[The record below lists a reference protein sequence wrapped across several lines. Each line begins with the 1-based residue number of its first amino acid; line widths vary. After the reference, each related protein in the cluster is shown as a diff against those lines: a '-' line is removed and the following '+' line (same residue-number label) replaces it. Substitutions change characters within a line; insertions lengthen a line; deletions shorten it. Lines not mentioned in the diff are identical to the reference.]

1 MDKIAEAYINEEF
14 PLNLFESWDVVAR
27 LFESIEEKT
36 DEDSQEMYD
45 KLPSVVMVYRGVLAK
60 DELKAETGVSWTTD
74 INIAKMFAL
83 RFTELGGTAYILESE
98 INKSDIIYFTNQ
110 RQESEVIVEP
120 LYLSDYTCNRLGNF
134 KELTLIKPMNERK

>member
-1 MDKIAEAYINEEF
+1 MNPIADAYINEEF
-14 PLNLFESWDVVAR
+14 PLNIFESWDVVAR

-74 INIAKMFAL
+74 YKVAEMFAL
-83 RFTELGGTAYILESE
+83 RFKPLGGTPYIMKGE
-98 INKSDIIYFTNQ
+98 INKEDILYFTNA
-110 RQESEVIVEP
+110 RQESEALINEDDMMWIDIDEVE
-120 LYLSDYTCNRLGNF
+120 R
-134 KELTLIKPMNERK
+134 

>member
-1 MDKIAEAYINEEF
+1 MNKIAEAYINEEF
-14 PLNLFESWDVVAR
+14 PLNLFESWDVVTR

-74 INIAKMFAL
+74 YKVAEMFAL
-83 RFTELGGTAYILESE
+83 RFKTLGGTPYIMKGEV
-98 INKSDIIYFTNQ
+98 NKEDILYFTNA
-110 RQESEVIVEP
+110 RQESEALINEEDMMWIDIDEVE
-120 LYLSDYTCNRLGNF
+120 
-134 KELTLIKPMNERK
+134 

>member
-36 DEDSQEMYD
+36 DEESQEMYD

-74 INIAKMFAL
+74 YKVAEMFAL
-83 RFTELGGTAYILESE
+83 RFKPLGGTPYIMKGE
-98 INKSDIIYFTNQ
+98 INKEDILYFTNA
-110 RQESEVIVEP
+110 RQESEALINEDDMMWIDIDEVE
-120 LYLSDYTCNRLGNF
+120 
-134 KELTLIKPMNERK
+134 

>member
-1 MDKIAEAYINEEF
+1 MNKIAEAYINEEF
-14 PLNLFESWDVVAR
+14 PLNLFESWDVVTR

-74 INIAKMFAL
+74 YKVAEMFAL
-83 RFTELGGTAYILESE
+83 RFKPLGGTPYIMKGEV
-98 INKSDIIYFTNQ
+98 NKEDILYFTNA
-110 RQESEVIVEP
+110 RQESEA
-120 LYLSDYTCNRLGNF
+120 
-134 KELTLIKPMNERK
+134 LINADDMLWVDIDEVA

>member
-1 MDKIAEAYINEEF
+1 MNPIADAYINEEF

-36 DEDSQEMYD
+36 DEESQEMYD

-74 INIAKMFAL
+74 YKVAEMFAL
-83 RFTELGGTAYILESE
+83 RFKPLGGTPYIMKGE
-98 INKSDIIYFTNQ
+98 INKEDILYFTNA
-110 RQESEVIVEP
+110 RQESEALINEDDMMWIDIDEVE
-120 LYLSDYTCNRLGNF
+120 
-134 KELTLIKPMNERK
+134 

>member
-1 MDKIAEAYINEEF
+1 MNKIAEAYINEEF
-14 PLNLFESWDVVAR
+14 PLNLFESWDVVTR

-74 INIAKMFAL
+74 YKVAEMFAL
-83 RFTELGGTAYILESE
+83 RFKTLGGTPYIMKGEV
-98 INKSDIIYFTNQ
+98 NKEDILYFTNA
-110 RQESEVIVEP
+110 RQESEA
-120 LYLSDYTCNRLGNF
+120 
-134 KELTLIKPMNERK
+134 LINEEDMMWIDIDEVV

>member
-1 MDKIAEAYINEEF
+1 MNPIADAYINEEF

-74 INIAKMFAL
+74 YKVAEMFAL
-83 RFTELGGTAYILESE
+83 RFKPLGGTPYIMKGEV
-98 INKSDIIYFTNQ
+98 NKEDILYFTNA
-110 RQESEVIVEP
+110 RQESEALINEDDMIWIDIDEVE
-120 LYLSDYTCNRLGNF
+120 
-134 KELTLIKPMNERK
+134 I

>member
-1 MDKIAEAYINEEF
+1 MNPIADAYINEEF
-14 PLNLFESWDVVAR
+14 PLNLFESWDVVTR

-74 INIAKMFAL
+74 YKVAEMFAL
-83 RFTELGGTAYILESE
+83 RFKPLGGTPYIMKGEV
-98 INKSDIIYFTNQ
+98 NKEDILYFTNA
-110 RQESEVIVEP
+110 RQESEALINEDDMMWIDIDEVE
-120 LYLSDYTCNRLGNF
+120 R
-134 KELTLIKPMNERK
+134 

>member
-36 DEDSQEMYD
+36 DEESQEMYD

-74 INIAKMFAL
+74 YKVAEMFAL
-83 RFTELGGTAYILESE
+83 RFKPLGGTPYIMKGEV
-98 INKSDIIYFTNQ
+98 NKEDILYFTNA
-110 RQESEVIVEP
+110 RQESEALINEDDMMWIDIDEVE
-120 LYLSDYTCNRLGNF
+120 
-134 KELTLIKPMNERK
+134 

>member
-1 MDKIAEAYINEEF
+1 MNPIADAYINEEF

-36 DEDSQEMYD
+36 DEESQEMYN

-74 INIAKMFAL
+74 YKVAEMFAL
-83 RFTELGGTAYILESE
+83 RFKPLGGTPYIMKGE
-98 INKSDIIYFTNQ
+98 INKEDILYFTNA
-110 RQESEVIVEP
+110 RQESEALINEDDMMWIDIDEVE
-120 LYLSDYTCNRLGNF
+120 
-134 KELTLIKPMNERK
+134 

>member
-1 MDKIAEAYINEEF
+1 MNPIADAYINEEF

-36 DEDSQEMYD
+36 DEESQEMYD

-74 INIAKMFAL
+74 YKVAEMFAL
-83 RFTELGGTAYILESE
+83 RFKPLGGTPYIMKGE
-98 INKSDIIYFTNQ
+98 INKEDILYFTNA
-110 RQESEVIVEP
+110 RQESEALINEDDMMWIDIDEVE
-120 LYLSDYTCNRLGNF
+120 
-134 KELTLIKPMNERK
+134 I

>member
-14 PLNLFESWDVVAR
+14 PLNLFESWDVVTR

-60 DELKAETGVSWTTD
+60 DKLKAETGVSWTT
-74 INIAKMFAL
+74 NYKVAEMFAL
-83 RFTELGGTAYILESE
+83 RFKSLGGTPYIMKGEV
-98 INKSDIIYFTNQ
+98 NKEDILYFTNA
-110 RQESEVIVEP
+110 RQESEALINEDDMIWLDIDEVE
-120 LYLSDYTCNRLGNF
+120 
-134 KELTLIKPMNERK
+134 

>member
-1 MDKIAEAYINEEF
+1 MNPIADAYINEEF

-36 DEDSQEMYD
+36 DEESQEMYD

-74 INIAKMFAL
+74 YKVAEMFAL
-83 RFTELGGTAYILESE
+83 RFKPLGGTPYIMKGEV
-98 INKSDIIYFTNQ
+98 NKEDILYFTNA
-110 RQESEVIVEP
+110 RQESEALINEDHMIWLDIDEVE
-120 LYLSDYTCNRLGNF
+120 
-134 KELTLIKPMNERK
+134 

>member
-1 MDKIAEAYINEEF
+1 MNPIADAYINEEF

-74 INIAKMFAL
+74 YKVAEMFAL
-83 RFTELGGTAYILESE
+83 RFKPLGGTPYIMKGE
-98 INKSDIIYFTNQ
+98 INKEDILYFTNA
-110 RQESEVIVEP
+110 RQESEALINEDDMMWIDIDEVE
-120 LYLSDYTCNRLGNF
+120 
-134 KELTLIKPMNERK
+134 

>member
-1 MDKIAEAYINEEF
+1 MNPIADAYINEEF

-36 DEDSQEMYD
+36 DEESQEMYD

-74 INIAKMFAL
+74 YKVAEMFAL
-83 RFTELGGTAYILESE
+83 RFKLLGGTPYIMKGE
-98 INKSDIIYFTNQ
+98 INKEDILYFTNA
-110 RQESEVIVEP
+110 RQESEALINEDDMIWLDIDEVE
-120 LYLSDYTCNRLGNF
+120 
-134 KELTLIKPMNERK
+134 

>member
-36 DEDSQEMYD
+36 DEESQEMYD

-74 INIAKMFAL
+74 YKVAEMFAL
-83 RFTELGGTAYILESE
+83 RFKPLGGTPYIMKGE
-98 INKSDIIYFTNQ
+98 INKEDILYFTNA
-110 RQESEVIVEP
+110 RQEAEALINEDDMMWIDSDEVE
-120 LYLSDYTCNRLGNF
+120 
-134 KELTLIKPMNERK
+134 

>member
-14 PLNLFESWDVVAR
+14 PLNLFESWDVVTR

-60 DELKAETGVSWTTD
+60 NELKAETGVSWTTD
-74 INIAKMFAL
+74 YKVAEMFAL
-83 RFTELGGTAYILESE
+83 RFKPLGGTPYIMKGEV
-98 INKSDIIYFTNQ
+98 NKEDILYFTNA
-110 RQESEVIVEP
+110 RQESEALINEDDMIWLDIDEVE
-120 LYLSDYTCNRLGNF
+120 
-134 KELTLIKPMNERK
+134 

>member
-74 INIAKMFAL
+74 YKVAEMFAL
-83 RFTELGGTAYILESE
+83 RFKPLGGTPYIMKGE
-98 INKSDIIYFTNQ
+98 INKEDILYFTNA
-110 RQESEVIVEP
+110 RQESEALINEDDMMWIDIDEVE
-120 LYLSDYTCNRLGNF
+120 
-134 KELTLIKPMNERK
+134 

>member
-1 MDKIAEAYINEEF
+1 MNKIAEAYINEEF
-14 PLNLFESWDVVAR
+14 PLNLFESWDVVTR

-74 INIAKMFAL
+74 YKVAEMFAL
-83 RFTELGGTAYILESE
+83 RFKTLGGTPYIMKGEV
-98 INKSDIIYFTNQ
+98 NKEDILYFTNA
-110 RQESEVIVEP
+110 RQESEA
-120 LYLSDYTCNRLGNF
+120 
-134 KELTLIKPMNERK
+134 LINADDMLWVDIDEVA

>member
-1 MDKIAEAYINEEF
+1 MNPIADAYINEEF

-36 DEDSQEMYD
+36 DEESQEMYD

-74 INIAKMFAL
+74 YKVAEMFAL
-83 RFTELGGTAYILESE
+83 RFKPLGGTPYIMKGEV
-98 INKSDIIYFTNQ
+98 NKEDILYFTNA
-110 RQESEVIVEP
+110 RQESEALINADDMMWIDIDEVE
-120 LYLSDYTCNRLGNF
+120 
-134 KELTLIKPMNERK
+134 

>member
-1 MDKIAEAYINEEF
+1 MNPIADAYINEEF

-36 DEDSQEMYD
+36 DEESQEMYD

-74 INIAKMFAL
+74 YKVAEMFAL
-83 RFTELGGTAYILESE
+83 RFKPLGGPPYIMKGE
-98 INKSDIIYFTNQ
+98 INKEDILYFTNA
-110 RQESEVIVEP
+110 RQESEALINEDDMMWIDIDEVE
-120 LYLSDYTCNRLGNF
+120 
-134 KELTLIKPMNERK
+134 

>member
-1 MDKIAEAYINEEF
+1 MNPIADAYINEEF

-36 DEDSQEMYD
+36 DEESQEMYD

-74 INIAKMFAL
+74 YKVAEMFAL
-83 RFTELGGTAYILESE
+83 RFKPLGGTPYIMKGEV
-98 INKSDIIYFTNQ
+98 NKEDILYFTNA
-110 RQESEVIVEP
+110 RQESEALINEDDMMWIDIDEVE
-120 LYLSDYTCNRLGNF
+120 
-134 KELTLIKPMNERK
+134 I

>member
-1 MDKIAEAYINEEF
+1 MNKIAEAYINEEF
-14 PLNLFESWDVVAR
+14 PLNLFESWDVVTK

-74 INIAKMFAL
+74 YKVAEMFAL
-83 RFTELGGTAYILESE
+83 RFKSLGGTPYIMKGEV
-98 INKSDIIYFTNQ
+98 NKEDILYFTNA
-110 RQESEVIVEP
+110 RQESEALINADDMLWVDIDEVE
-120 LYLSDYTCNRLGNF
+120 
-134 KELTLIKPMNERK
+134 

>member
-1 MDKIAEAYINEEF
+1 MNPIADAYINEEF

-36 DEDSQEMYD
+36 DEESQEMYD

-74 INIAKMFAL
+74 YKVAEMFAL
-83 RFTELGGTAYILESE
+83 RFKPLGGTPYIMKGEV
-98 INKSDIIYFTNQ
+98 NKEDILYFTNA
-110 RQESEVIVEP
+110 RQESEALINEDDMMWIDIDEVE
-120 LYLSDYTCNRLGNF
+120 R
-134 KELTLIKPMNERK
+134 